1 MVPGFFVQVGRGT
14 MKKLLLVILTFG
26 LAGCINPYA
35 QFYQGAPDARKI
47 PGYEP
52 SEGKLQIY
60 RTDNFK
66 RDIPALIRRGYQP
79 IGHVSF
85 NGPNRLITEMQL
97 REQAAKIG
105 AQAVL
110 VSQKYAYTAS
120 GAMPLTLPQTS
131 TSFSTGTATAY
142 GPAGSVTA
150 YGNGMTTTYGT
161 QTVMMPFSIP
171 HFDFGA
177 VFFAKIRMCLGVSC
191 APTDDATRRRLQ
203 TNAGVKVLV
212 VVDGSPAFKD
222 NILAGDIIMAMGN
235 DPIDSVEDFHRLI
248 NEHQGQTVIIH
259 LNRDGKPL
267 EKKVT
272 LSSF

>member
-1 MVPGFFVQVGRGT
+1 

-35 QFYQGAPDARKI
+35 KFYQGVPDARKI
-47 PGYEP
+47 PGYEF
-52 SEGKLQIY
+52 SKGKLQVY

-66 RDIPALIRRGYQP
+66 RDTLALIRRGYEP

-85 NGPNRLITEMQL
+85 DGPHRLITEMQM
-97 REQAAKIG
+97 RQQAAKIG

-150 YGNGMTTTYGT
+150 YGSGTTTTYGT
-161 QTVMMPFSIP
+161 HTVMMPFSVP

-177 VFFAKIRMCLGVSC
+177 VFFAKFKYRLGVYC
-191 APTDDATRRRLQ
+191 VPTDDATRQRLQ
-203 TNAGVKVLV
+203 TNAGLKVLV

-222 NILAGDIIMAMGN
+222 NILAGDIIMAIGN
-235 DPIDSVEDFHRLI
+235 DPLESLQDFHRLI
-248 NEHQGQTVIIH
+248 NEYQGQTVIIH
-259 LNRDGKPL
+259 LNRDGKSL

-272 LSSF
+272 LLSY